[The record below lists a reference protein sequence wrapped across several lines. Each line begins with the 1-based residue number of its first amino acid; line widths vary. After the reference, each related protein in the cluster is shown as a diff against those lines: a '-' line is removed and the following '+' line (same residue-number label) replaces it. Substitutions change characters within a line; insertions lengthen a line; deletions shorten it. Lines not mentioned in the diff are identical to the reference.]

1 MNLLDKL
8 KPRFSAQELSIKAYS
23 SDAETFSK
31 FVEFLNNKQEAGH
44 GQYLEED
51 IFAQL
56 VEPLKEVSEFQ
67 SYLRNSDSKAQKK
80 RGRKKKESSKS
91 INTDSQGSGV
101 ADNLN

>member
-8 KPRFSAQELSIKAYS
+8 KPRFSAEDLSIKAYTA
-23 SDAETFSK
+23 DAKIFSK

-56 VEPLKEVSEFQ
+56 IEPLNEIPEFQ
-67 SYLRNSDSKAQKK
+67 DYLKDGDTKSQKK
-80 RGRKKKESSKS
+80 RGRKRKEASKPLE
-91 INTDSQGSGV
+91 INSKPPEQK
-101 ADNLN
+101 LN